1 MLMVDVRCVPALVSG
16 RAQFVS
22 VPLVPMVPWG
32 PLSVLTRPVYCP
44 VTLGGSDGGAQLLLT
59 DPIMSIGESIPFD
72 SVLTFGAGA
81 ARLTMGFPCLP
92 SSAFNAVFA
101 IVYFAPTPL
110 PLGFGV
116 VVEVLGFE
124 PVGTDTPP
132 PTYIVPLPLVGGLVV
147 DVVGGFAGAG
157 AGAGQELVVL
167 VANTLAPVGARMGQE
182 QEMVHLMPQVL

>member
-81 ARLTMGFPCLP
+81 ESKGMEDRKSTRLNSSHRLTSRMP
-92 SSAFNAVFA
+92 SSA
-101 IVYFAPTPL
+101 
-110 PLGFGV
+110 
-116 VVEVLGFE
+116 
-124 PVGTDTPP
+124 
-132 PTYIVPLPLVGGLVV
+132 
-147 DVVGGFAGAG
+147 
-157 AGAGQELVVL
+157 
-167 VANTLAPVGARMGQE
+167 
-182 QEMVHLMPQVL
+182 